1 MSRNILH
8 APAERGLGEAGG
20 GFPWTD
26 DSFLSFHVL
35 PNYLSWGGVGGGKWV
50 CVNSF
55 FVSEEQF
62 F

>member
-1 MSRNILH
+1 MFEDEVSRNILH

-35 PNYLSWGGVGGGKWV
+35 PNYLSWGGVGGGEVGV
-50 CVNSF
+50 CKLF
-55 FVSEEQF
+55 FCL
-62 F
+62 